1 MCAKLYLYRVIILK
15 RNISNVFANIC
26 SMFVL
31 IILSGV
37 LAMQLA
43 DIAIA
48 AQEEMVVSHEGIA
61 TVKAIDMNQGIVKLA
76 HGPIASLKWPS
87 MTMNFK
93 IKDRALL
100 QEIKVDNVVTFTFI
114 QSGSDYI
121 VTRIQSS
128 K

>member
-1 MCAKLYLYRVIILK
+1 
-15 RNISNVFANIC
+15 
-26 SMFVL
+26 
-31 IILSGV
+31 
-37 LAMQLA
+37 MQLA

-93 IKDRALL
+93 IKDRAL

>member
-1 MCAKLYLYRVIILK
+1 MK

-43 DIAIA
+43 DIVIA